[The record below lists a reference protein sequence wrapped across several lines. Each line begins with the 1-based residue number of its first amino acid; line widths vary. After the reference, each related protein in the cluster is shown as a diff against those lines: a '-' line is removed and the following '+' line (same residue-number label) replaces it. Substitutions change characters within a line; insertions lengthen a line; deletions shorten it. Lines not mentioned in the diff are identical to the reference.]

1 MLVVLAGCGDSGG
14 RDSDSAFTSVP
25 VTASM
30 GAETTV
36 GATGE
41 DPTSTGPTS
50 LSGATEATSGDP
62 VTTGDASSGG
72 EASSGAGP
80 GCGDGD
86 VDPGED
92 CDDGNDVE
100 TDACTSACVAA
111 ACGDGLV
118 QAGVEACDDGNAVET
133 DACTSACVAAVC
145 GDGILQQGVEGCDDG
160 NEVDDDACSNGCAL
174 PGCGDGIKQPAEA
187 CDDGNMVDTDACTG
201 MCQAAS
207 CGDGFI
213 QAMVETCDDKGESK
227 LCDKDCSAATCGDGL
242 VNMAAGEVCD
252 DGNMVDT
259 DACLG
264 TCVAAK
270 CGDGKIQAG
279 VEDCD
284 DGNVNPNDGCSA
296 MCKKEVAAACLNN
309 PKWTPVTCT
318 TPKWMW
324 SSDKGQAMT
333 LADANSKKLLWSGC
347 SHAPYADTCSLDGKG
362 WVSTMEYVMAG
373 CNATWYHIGGEYTG
387 NCGGHDGDKVRRL
400 ALTQNDCYDY

>member
-187 CDDGNMVDTDACTG
+187 CDDGNMVDTDAC
-201 MCQAAS
+201 
-207 CGDGFI
+207 
-213 QAMVETCDDKGESK
+213 
-227 LCDKDCSAATCGDGL
+227 
-242 VNMAAGEVCD
+242 
-252 DGNMVDT
+252 
-259 DACLG
+259 LG